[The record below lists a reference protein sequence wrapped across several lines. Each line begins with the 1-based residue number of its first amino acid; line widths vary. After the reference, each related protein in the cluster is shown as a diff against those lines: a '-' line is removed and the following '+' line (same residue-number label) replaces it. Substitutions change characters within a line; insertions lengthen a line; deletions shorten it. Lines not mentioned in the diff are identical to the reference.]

1 MFKNM
6 ENIQTVSVIGAG
18 IIGAGWTVL
27 LVTKGYKVN
36 FYTEKQET
44 LNKGIEKVKNYL
56 TVMREVGLIDKTYED
71 YLKNISMTTDLDKA
85 ISNTDF
91 VIEAIIEDYD
101 AKKKLFKYLDSK
113 LDKEIVIASSTSG
126 LLMTEIQKAM
136 DRFPERGVIAHP
148 WNPPHL
154 LPLVEIVPGEKTS
167 KDTIEKTKK
176 LMEGLD
182 RVTVVLKKE
191 VPGFIGNRL
200 AFALFREA
208 VNLVDEG
215 VATVE
220 DIDKVMTAAIGL
232 RWAFMGP
239 FLTYHLGGG
248 EGGIEY
254 FFSRGF
260 GYGANEWMY
269 TLAKWDKFPYT
280 GVKRVIDQM
289 KEYETIKG
297 KSFQELSRWRDEML
311 IKVFKLVWG
320 TKSNG
325 KNK

>member
-1 MFKNM
+1 MRTIYK
-6 ENIQTVSVIGAG
+6 VSVIGAG
-18 IIGAGWTVL
+18 VIGAGWATL

-36 FYTEKQET
+36 FYTEKRET
-44 LNKGIEKVKNYL
+44 LEKGLDKVRGYLNSLKEIGMINNYPEEY
-56 TVMREVGLIDKTYED
+56 M
-71 YLKNISMTTDLDKA
+71 KNIHATTKIDEA
-85 ISNTDF
+85 INNTDF
-91 VIEAIIEDYD
+91 VLEAIIEDYE
-101 AKKKLFKYLDSK
+101 AKKKLFNYLDNY
-113 LDKEIVIASSTSG
+113 LDKDIIIASSTSG

-136 DRFPERGVIAHP
+136 HRYPERGVIAHP

-167 KDTIEKTKK
+167 KETLDTTKTF
-176 LMEGLD
+176 MESLD
-182 RVTVVLKKE
+182 RVVVVLKKE
-191 VPGFIGNRL
+191 IPGFIGNRL

-260 GYGANEWMY
+260 GYGANEWMH

-280 GVKRVIDQM
+280 AVKKVIEQM
-289 KEYETIKG
+289 KEYEKIKG
-297 KSFQELSRWRDEML
+297 KSFQELSKWRDEML
-311 IKVFKLVWG
+311 VRVYKAVM
-320 TKSNG
+320 G
-325 KNK
+325 K

>member
-1 MFKNM
+1 MKSINK
-6 ENIQTVSVIGAG
+6 VAVIGAG
-18 IIGAGWTVL
+18 VIGVGWTTL
-27 LVTKGYKVN
+27 LLAKGYKVN
-36 FYTEKQET
+36 LYTEKKET
-44 LNKGIEKVKNYL
+44 LEKALAKVSAYL
-56 TVMREVGLIDKTYED
+56 VN
-71 YLKNISMTTDLDKA
+71 LKNLGMINEEPESYITNLTGITKIDDA
-85 ISNTDF
+85 IHNVDF
-91 VIEAIIEDYD
+91 VIEAIIEDYT
-101 AKKKLFKYLDSK
+101 AKKNLFKLLDTQ
-113 LDKEIVIASSTSG
+113 LPQDIIIASSTSG

-136 DRFPERGVIAHP
+136 IRHPERGVIAHP

-167 KDTIEKTKK
+167 KETVDLTREFMEK
-176 LMEGLD
+176 LD
-182 RVTVVLKKE
+182 RVVVLLRKE

-254 FFSRGF
+254 FFSKGF
-260 GYGANEWMY
+260 GYGANEWMH

-280 GVKRVIDQM
+280 AVKKVLEQM
-289 KEYETIKG
+289 KEYEFIKG
-297 KSFQELSRWRDEML
+297 KSFQDLSRWRDE
-311 IKVFKLVWG
+311 KLV
-320 TKSNG
+320 TIYKAVYKEKCNS
-325 KNK
+325 

>member
-1 MFKNM
+1 MREIKR
-6 ENIQTVSVIGAG
+6 VSVIGAG
-18 IIGAGWTVL
+18 VIGAGWSTL
-27 LVTKGYKVN
+27 LAVKGYEN
-36 FYTEKQET
+36 WLYTEKKET
-44 LNKGIEKVKNYL
+44 LDKGLQKIKGYL
-56 TVMREVGLIDKTYED
+56 QVLYDYKLVDKEPD
-71 YLKNISMTTDLDKA
+71 YYLQKIHPTTSLDEA

-101 AKKKLFKYLDSK
+101 AKKALFKKLDEK
-113 LDKEIVIASSTSG
+113 LDKDVVLASSTSG

-136 DRFPERGVIAHP
+136 PRYPERGVIAHP

-167 KDTIEKTKK
+167 QDTINVTKDFMENK
-176 LMEGLD
+176 LE
-182 RVTVVLKKE
+182 RVVVVLKKE
-191 VPGFIGNRL
+191 IPGFIGNRL

-208 VNLVDEG
+208 VYLVDEG

-248 EGGIEY
+248 EGGLEY

-260 GYGANEWMY
+260 GYGANEWMH
-269 TLAKWDKFPYT
+269 TLAKYDKFPYT
-280 GVKRVIDQM
+280 GVIKAVQQM
-289 KEYETIKG
+289 KEYQSIKG
-297 KSFQELSRWRDEML
+297 KTFQELSRWRDEKLISL
-311 IKVFKLVWG
+311 IKLLR
-320 TKSNG
+320 G
-325 KNK
+325 KV